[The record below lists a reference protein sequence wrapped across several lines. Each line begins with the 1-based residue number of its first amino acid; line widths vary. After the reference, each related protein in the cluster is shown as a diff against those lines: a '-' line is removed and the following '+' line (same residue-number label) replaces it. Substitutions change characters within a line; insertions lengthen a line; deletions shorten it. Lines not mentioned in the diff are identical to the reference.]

1 MKSLAALQAA
11 FRDATQDTALAPA
24 LFGDTAAGIDAYAN
38 NILFNRV
45 DALVEAFPVTRQ
57 LVGDAFF
64 EGMARAAARR
74 QASRSGDLN
83 RYGAEFADFI
93 AAFPPAQSL
102 PYLADA
108 ARVDWLAH
116 RAYYAADAAPLE
128 LARLATLDA
137 DAQAGLRF
145 ELSPAVGLLVS
156 NWPAASIWRAH
167 QTEDSPDHDDFP
179 SPDQGGERV
188 LVWRDGRRVRVMRLG
203 PAEYA
208 FLGACQRS
216 QPLTEALECALDLD
230 MEFDLGLSLQR
241 WINDQVIV
249 NYQERDFT

>member
-11 FRDATQDTALAPA
+11 FRDATLDPAQAPA
-24 LFGDTAAGIDAYAN
+24 LFGETAHGIDAYAN

-45 DALVEAFPVTRQ
+45 DALVEAFPVVRQ
-57 LVGDAFF
+57 LVGEAFF
-64 EGMARAAARR
+64 DGMARAAAR
-74 QASRSGDLN
+74 ALPSRSGDLN
-83 RYGAEFADFI
+83 RYGAGFADFI
-93 AAFPPAQSL
+93 AAFPPAQAI

-116 RAYYAADAAPLE
+116 QAYYAPDTAPLA

-137 DAQAGLRF
+137 DAQASLRF
-145 ELSPAVGLLVS
+145 ELSPAVGLLIS
-156 NWPAASIWRAH
+156 AWPTASIWRAH
-167 QTEDSPDHDDFP
+167 QAEDSPDHDDFP

-188 LVWRDGRRVRVMRLG
+188 LVWRDARRVRVARLG
-203 PAEYA
+203 LAEHA
-208 FLGACQRS
+208 FLDACQRA
-216 QPLTEALECALDLD
+216 QPLTEALECALDQD

-249 NYQERDFT
+249 NYRERDFT